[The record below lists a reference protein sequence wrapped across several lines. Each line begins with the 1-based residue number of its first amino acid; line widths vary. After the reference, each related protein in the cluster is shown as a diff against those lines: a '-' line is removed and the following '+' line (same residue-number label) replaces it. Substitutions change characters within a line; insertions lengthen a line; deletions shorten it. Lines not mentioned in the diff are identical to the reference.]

1 VLQTKILVSP
11 SKECTA
17 LGVAMMA
24 AEGIGMNLDDEE
36 RRGTQ
41 FKIPIMPAQQVEIIY
56 SKWKKAVE
64 RSKAWA

>member
-1 VLQTKILVSP
+1 
-11 SKECTA
+11 
-17 LGVAMMA
+17 MMA